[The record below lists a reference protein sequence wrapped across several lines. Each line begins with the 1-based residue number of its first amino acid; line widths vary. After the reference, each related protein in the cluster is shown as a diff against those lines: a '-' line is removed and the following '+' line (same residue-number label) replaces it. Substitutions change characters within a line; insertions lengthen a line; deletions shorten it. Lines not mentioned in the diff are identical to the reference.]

1 MGTLEAS
8 TTIAHPMTELY
19 NRTPD
24 KPKRRSLR
32 QTIPPAERRLWPHLR
47 DRHLENCKFRRQYSI
62 DRYVIDFYAPELKLA
77 IEIDGPTHDLPGAA
91 EYDADRQAFIEAT
104 GAIVLRFS
112 NGQVYGD
119 LEGVLGAIGGMIR
132 RLRSDRLEG

>member
-1 MGTLEAS
+1 
-8 TTIAHPMTELY
+8 MTELY

-91 EYDADRQAFIEAT
+91 EYDTDRQAFIEAT

-112 NGQVYGD
+112 NRQVYGD

-132 RLRSDRLEG
+132 RLRGDRLEG

>member
-1 MGTLEAS
+1 
-8 TTIAHPMTELY
+8 MTELY

-32 QTIPPAERRLWPHLR
+32 QTIPPAERRLWPRLR

-112 NGQVYGD
+112 NWQVYGD

-132 RLRSDRLEG
+132 RLRGDRLEG